1 MSPRNPL
8 PSPSTKVGDKE
19 KAGVKKAVEPEFV
32 RKTDEEWAKVLNPAV
47 FRVTR
52 WKETEPAFSGRYAT
66 GHYRGTFICACCGA
80 ELFYAQHKFDSG
92 TGWPSFWRPVANNAI
107 QRAIDNSEA
116 EQRIEVMCRR
126 CGAASR
132 PCLRRQPRRAHGIT
146 LLHQLARP
154 QAQGERWHRV
164 QGRFAQDEG
173 ESGRRGSRP

>member
-1 MSPRNPL
+1 MSNPCFFRCVFASTGL
-8 PSPSTKVGDKE
+8 AVSLALSIATAAQEPSQAADKVAPGSNSGSRDPFDVAEKSASDPSTKVGDKE

-107 QRAIDNSEA
+107 QRD
-116 EQRIEVMCRR
+116 R
-126 CGAASR
+126 
-132 PCLRRQPRRAHGIT
+132 
-146 LLHQLARP
+146 
-154 QAQGERWHRV
+154 
-164 QGRFAQDEG
+164 
-173 ESGRRGSRP
+173 